1 MQCFTLSNGVK
12 IPAVGSGTNSFAKTD
27 GVFNGMDPGII
38 IALES
43 LAIQSSW
50 ITVAIRRRTPRVR

>member
-27 GVFNGMDPGII
+27 GVFNGSTKEVI
-38 IALES
+38 S
-43 LAIQSSW
+43 AIEAGYTFS
-50 ITVAIRRRTPRVR
+50 IRRKVTVTKRP